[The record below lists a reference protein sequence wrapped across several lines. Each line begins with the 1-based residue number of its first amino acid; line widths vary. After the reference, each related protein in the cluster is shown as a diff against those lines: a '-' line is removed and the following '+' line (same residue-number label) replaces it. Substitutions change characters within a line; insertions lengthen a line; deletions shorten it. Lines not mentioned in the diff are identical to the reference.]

1 MRRSPV
7 QHLADAPVAVSTR
20 PVPHPRAR
28 AEAASAN
35 WTTRSWKSAPQLTVG
50 VWPNLRAMDDD
61 HDMAGARAGM
71 RSRPQPTWR
80 GGRLLRAVVF
90 ALLSSALAVVGH
102 HLASQ
107 DSVSWRRTTVGAL
120 AVFALSWPAVRP
132 SVPALHVL
140 AATGTA
146 QLLLHGTLS
155 LHGHVHDGA
164 LEIWHTSHRAA
175 WAMTATHC
183 VAACVMALLMHQ
195 ADQAW
200 SRLPATLGQWAQ
212 AAVAAA
218 VVAFGVCCRPRVPPD
233 LRSVRVALG
242 GVAVGPTVMTML
254 WHAVVRRGPPA
265 GPDGLSTCRVRS
277 GPRTERVPPS

>member
-1 MRRSPV
+1 MGVAARGRTCGRPSTVHTEGCLNDAGGAHPLGAMRRSPV

-28 AEAASAN
+28 AEASSAN

-200 SRLPATLGQWAQ
+200 SRLPATLGQWRRRQ
-212 AAVAAA
+212 LRLPSWHSVSAADHGFRLTCGACAS
-218 VVAFGVCCRPRVPPD
+218 
-233 LRSVRVALG
+233 RSAGLPWG
-242 GVAVGPTVMTML
+242 
-254 WHAVVRRGPPA
+254 RR
-265 GPDGLSTCRVRS
+265 
-277 GPRTERVPPS
+277 